1 MVDNPGFPP
10 LGGGVTRP
18 PDTGT
23 TAGIPLSYADKLKTN
38 IKWDNRFKRNVLE
51 IILDNDNKKFVN
63 IPDNVID
70 RLFKTLGNYIKSQVE
85 GFFRPSGKRD
95 VTVKVSGLEFNTPD
109 LFVIEYLCKF
119 GKVVKDSVIYDKYR
133 EGPFA
138 GNYNG
143 DRKFS
148 VHFTQNGTNMG
159 TFHIIDGVR
168 VKIFYNGNKKTCA
181 QCHQTADVCKGVT
194 VASECETLGVY

>member
-1 MVDNPGFPP
+1 MVDNPAFPP

-70 RLFKTLGNYIKSQVE
+70 RLFKTLGKYIKSQVE
-85 GFFRPSGKRD
+85 GFFRKNTSSRLGWQMELIWKGFAGRNLSRSL
-95 VTVKVSGLEFNTPD
+95 KVSGQSLSVRLE
-109 LFVIEYLCKF
+109 
-119 GKVVKDSVIYDKYR
+119 
-133 EGPFA
+133 
-138 GNYNG
+138 
-143 DRKFS
+143 
-148 VHFTQNGTNMG
+148 
-159 TFHIIDGVR
+159 
-168 VKIFYNGNKKTCA
+168 
-181 QCHQTADVCKGVT
+181 
-194 VASECETLGVY
+194 